1 MLSHSRWCSPT
12 LFRCI
17 IPLSFANWSCFVWVL
32 FAPPTRIDFFHCDL
46 NGAIIRPLR
55 PGEHDSCIKMP
66 PFMLGSLN
74 PLGQGMQNNGLQK
87 NSIFGKY
94 SPFFVSF
101 CKSFCTGKYKCCL
114 AGEEKNFEGRIKR
127 KNCSVLRV
135 ASLLQQRLQQV
146 WQCEHPPQTF
156 HTWSTDFFFYSSASF
171 YSIIMMTANREEEGK
186 RKKEKRTWLAN
197 SITRRNRATT
207 A

>member
-32 FAPPTRIDFFHCDL
+32 FAPPTQIDFFHCDL

-94 SPFFVSF
+94 FPFFVSF
-101 CKSFCTGKYKCCL
+101 CKSFCAGNYKCCL
-114 AGEEKNFEGRIKR
+114 AVEEKNFEGKIKR
-127 KNCSVLRV
+127 KLQCTAGSITFLSTSSTSVTMRT
-135 ASLLQQRLQQV
+135 
-146 WQCEHPPQTF
+146 P
-156 HTWSTDFFFYSSASF
+156 
-171 YSIIMMTANREEEGK
+171 TANISHLINRLLFWLVCLFLLDHHDDRKPWRGRKEKE
-186 RKKEKRTWLAN
+186 RKKNLA
-197 SITRRNRATT
+197 REQYHAT
-207 A
+207 